1 MASANSLIPDLQ
13 PEQPVVEELNRRD
26 REVEAAVVRPNRAKE
41 VAVAEEAAHNP
52 EAVVEEAEL
61 HLYGGME

>member
-1 MASANSLIPDLQ
+1 M
-13 PEQPVVEELNRRD
+13 VEELDRRD